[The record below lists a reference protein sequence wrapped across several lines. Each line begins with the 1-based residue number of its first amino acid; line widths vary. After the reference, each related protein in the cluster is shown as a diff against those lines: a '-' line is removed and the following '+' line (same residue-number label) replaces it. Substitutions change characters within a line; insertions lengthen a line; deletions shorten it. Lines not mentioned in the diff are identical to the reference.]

1 MYICFIIRYVTKAEM
16 SQQEKNRD
24 IKKIIICDIVRKQN
38 INSKQNIKG
47 ALEVK
52 GKSTCEKQFHTQLNP
67 KTSK

>member
-1 MYICFIIRYVTKAEM
+1 M
-16 SQQEKNRD
+16 SQQEKNRET
-24 IKKIIICDIVRKQN
+24 KKIIICDIVRKQN